1 MLQSIPPEI
10 SIASFSLIGVLT
22 GYIWN
27 EQNKKIKAILK
38 VQEERKCDVV
48 CSDIKSIKTDI
59 AWVKEILDDKL

>member
-1 MLQSIPPEI
+1 MFQSIPPEI
-10 SIASFSLIGVLT
+10 TIGSFSLIGVLT

-27 EQNKKIKAILK
+27 EQNKKIRSILK

-59 AWVKEILDDKL
+59 AWVKEILREKL